1 VPLCVDS
8 DWEEV
13 YTPENCSAEGIQNI
27 SWIKKGVCK
36 DGVDKSALAEKIEC
50 DSDVPV
56 CESFNYSEWSECGQN
71 FRRTRNIISSSPVG
85 CQGGGAVLGEYCL
98 YKYKVFETNND
109 TDEGDGLSLLDG
121 EGVDE
126 SEGFAEVAGSN
137 VELRD
142 TEELEEVLD
151 ELNLSREE
159 LQILQPKL
167 LVEKR
172 LFVFDVEN
180 ILDNKILVLGVL
192 IFALMVIIV
201 LVIYLM
207 RDSR

>member
-1 VPLCVDS
+1 LCTGE
-8 DWEEV
+8 DWNDICS
-13 YTPENCSAEGIQNI
+13 PEDCPIDGIQNV
-27 SWIKKGVCK
+27 SWEKKGVCK
-36 DGVDKSALAEKIEC
+36 DGVDKADLVEEHLC
-50 DSDVPV
+50 DPSIPA
-56 CESFNYSEWSECGQN
+56 CESFNYSNWSECGQN

-137 VELRD
+137 VESRD

-192 IFALMVIIV
+192 IFALVFVVTVII
-201 LVIYLM
+201 ILM
-207 RDSR
+207 NKNKK